1 MTIDCPTALALVRR
15 AEGMDEAE
23 TGAVLDLL
31 MLGGLPPPQ
40 GAEVLVAWARR
51 GETAQELAAVVRALL
66 ARAVQ
71 VPVGPD
77 CMELVGTGGS
87 GLTRYNVSTTCAF
100 VMAAAGVSVVK
111 HGNRGSVTPNG
122 AFDFLEAIGIPF
134 MFPPAEQARL
144 QRETGMCFLFARAMH
159 PAVAAV
165 APFRKLAAASVKR
178 TIFNL
183 AGPLANPCR
192 PRKQILGVP
201 DERLAPLVAETLDLL
216 GTTRTVVVR
225 GHPGIDEISVTGPSQ
240 LWEVRGGRTEH
251 TVVDRLHRPG
261 LNHADLPGGTAVEN
275 AEVFQ
280 RLIAGQELGPILD
293 MVCVNAGLALD
304 CWFDRPLFA
313 TDAGIRQARDLIASG
328 AVAAAFVRH
337 RDLARKLAKAK

>member
-1 MTIDCPTALALVRR
+1 M
-15 AEGMDEAE
+15 
-23 TGAVLDLL
+23 
-31 MLGGLPPPQ
+31 
-40 GAEVLVAWARR
+40 
-51 GETAQELAAVVRALL
+51 
-66 ARAVQ
+66 
-71 VPVGPD
+71 
-77 CMELVGTGGS
+77 
-87 GLTRYNVSTTCAF
+87 
-100 VMAAAGVSVVK
+100 
-111 HGNRGSVTPNG
+111 
-122 AFDFLEAIGIPF
+122 
-134 MFPPAEQARL
+134 
-144 QRETGMCFLFARAMH
+144 
-159 PAVAAV
+159 
-165 APFRKLAAASVKR
+165 
-178 TIFNL
+178 
-183 AGPLANPCR
+183 
-192 PRKQILGVP
+192 
-201 DERLAPLVAETLDLL
+201 AETLDLL